1 MRPEG
6 MTLSSTIAG
15 RVPALALPITVA
27 ALAVAALIG
36 GVARAST
43 VSGSDTAHLHLV
55 HQHEAL
61 LYEEGR
67 ASGALPG
74 HMRAQLT
81 VGSLLKGACTI
92 YTTAGSIVGHGVA
105 TPHGTGRYQSFSGT
119 LTVTGGSGRYRH
131 AHGRTGLYGT
141 FDRRTFALVVQITG
155 RLSY

>member
-1 MRPEG
+1 
-6 MTLSSTIAG
+6 MTPNRQTAG
-15 RVPALALPITVA
+15 RARPLALLALAT
-27 ALAVAALIG
+27 ALGA
-36 GVARAST
+36 GVAQAAS

-74 HMRAQLT
+74 RMRAQLT
-81 VGSLLKGACTI
+81 VGSLFRGTCTI
-92 YTTAGSIVGHGVA
+92 YTAHGSIAGSGVA
-105 TPHGTGRYQSFSGT
+105 TPHGSGRYQSFSGT
-119 LTVTGGSGRYRH
+119 LSITGGSGRYRR

-141 FDRRTFALVVQITG
+141 FDRRTFALVVQTTG